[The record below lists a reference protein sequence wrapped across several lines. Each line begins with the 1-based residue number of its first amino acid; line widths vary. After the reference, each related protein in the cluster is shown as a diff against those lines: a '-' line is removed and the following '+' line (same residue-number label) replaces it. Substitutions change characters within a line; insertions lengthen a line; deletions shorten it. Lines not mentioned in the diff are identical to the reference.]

1 MSETVYHVL
10 ASNDGD
16 REEKR
21 VGTTPSYVE
30 ALEWAEQARIDGW
43 QRVRVDAVE
52 AGADAA

>member
-16 REEKR
+16 RDEKL
-21 VGTTPSYVE
+21 VGMTPSYPE
-30 ALEWAEQARIDGW
+30 ALEWAEQAHMDGW
-43 QRVRVDAVE
+43 QHVRVDAAE